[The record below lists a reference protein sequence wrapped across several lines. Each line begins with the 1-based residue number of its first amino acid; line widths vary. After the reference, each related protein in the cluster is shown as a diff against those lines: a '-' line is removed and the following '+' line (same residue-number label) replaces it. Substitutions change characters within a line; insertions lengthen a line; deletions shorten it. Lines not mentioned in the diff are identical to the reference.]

1 MKQIIG
7 RKMGMTE
14 VFAKDGTM
22 YAVTV
27 IEVLPNVV
35 TQVKTLEKDGYDA
48 LQVGFEEKK
57 ESRANKAEK
66 GHFAKAN
73 VPVMSVLG
81 EIRGDELASYK
92 VGDKITADIFK
103 AGDVVD
109 VVGTSK
115 GRGYAGVIKR
125 WGHKIGPKGHG
136 SGYHRGQ
143 GSFANNGRNNAR
155 VIPGKKMS
163 GHHGNL
169 SATILNQLVVEANA
183 EKNYILVKGSV
194 PGAKKSLVLVRSAVK
209 AQLGKPEKVHELIDF
224 EAEKRAAEEA
234 RLAEEAR
241 IAAEKKAAEEAKK
254 AAEEAAKLAAEE
266 AKKAE
271 EEAKKAA
278 EAAKAEEAKPAEP
291 APAVEEAPKAEEA
304 PAPAAEE
311 VKGE

>member
-27 IEVLPNVV
+27 VEVLPNVV
-35 TQVKTLEKDGYDA
+35 TQVKTKDKDGYEA

-57 ESRANKAEK
+57 ANKVNGPER

-73 VPVMSVLG
+73 VKATKVLG
-81 EIRGDELASYK
+81 EVKGDELVNFK
-92 VGDKITADIFK
+92 VGDEIKADIFK
-103 AGDVVD
+103 TGDVVD
-109 VVGTSK
+109 VIGTSK
-115 GRGYAGVIKR
+115 GRGYAGTIKR

-169 SATILNQLVVEANA
+169 SATILNLKVVEVNA
-183 EKNYILVKGSV
+183 EKNYILIKGAV
-194 PGAKKSLVLVRSAVK
+194 PGPKKSLVTIRSAIK
-209 AQLGKPEKVHELIDF
+209 AQLGHPEVIKELVDL
-224 EAEKRAAEEA
+224 EAEAKA
-234 RLAEEAR
+234 LAEA
-241 IAAEKKAAEEAKK
+241 K
-254 AAEEAAKLAAEE
+254 AAEEAAK
-266 AKKAE
+266 
-271 EEAKKAA
+271 AA
-278 EAAKAEEAKPAEP
+278 EAKAKEEALKAEQAAQENK
-291 APAVEEAPKAEEA
+291 VEETPAQEVKAPEAEEK
-304 PAPAAEE
+304 
-311 VKGE
+311 KGE

>member
-27 IEVLPNVV
+27 VEVLPNVV
-35 TQVKTLEKDGYDA
+35 TQVKTKEKDGYDA

-57 ESRANKAEK
+57 ASKVNGPER

-73 VPVMSVLG
+73 VKATKTLH
-81 EIRGDELASYK
+81 EIKGDELLNYK
-92 VGDKITADIFK
+92 VGDEVKADIFK

-109 VVGTSK
+109 VIGTSK
-115 GRGYAGVIKR
+115 GRGYAGTIKR

-169 SATILNQLVVEANA
+169 SATILNLKVVEVSA
-183 EKNYILVKGSV
+183 EKNYILVKGAI
-194 PGAKKSLVLVRSAVK
+194 PGPKKGLVTIRSAIK
-209 AQLGKPEKVHELIDF
+209 AQLGKPEEIKPLLDLDA
-224 EAEKRAAEEA
+224 EAKA
-234 RLAEEAR
+234 LAEA
-241 IAAEKKAAEEAKK
+241 K
-254 AAEEAAKLAAEE
+254 AAEEAAKAAAEQAALE

-271 EEAKKAA
+271 EEAKVAAEKAA
-278 EAAKAEEAKPAEP
+278 QEAKVEETAPVSEEAT
-291 APAVEEAPKAEEA
+291 
-304 PAPAAEE
+304 E

>member
-35 TQVKTLEKDGYDA
+35 TQVKTLEKDGYAA

-66 GHFAKAN
+66 GHFAKAG
-73 VPVMSVLG
+73 VPVMQVLG
-81 EIRGDELASYK
+81 EVKGDEMTGYN

-103 AGDVVD
+103 AGDIVD
-109 VVGTSK
+109 VIGTSK
-115 GRGYAGVIKR
+115 GRGYAGTIKR

-169 SATILNQLVVEANA
+169 SATILNQLVVETNA
-183 EKNYILVKGSV
+183 EKNYILVRGSV

-209 AQLGKPEKVHELIDF
+209 AQLGQKENVHELVDL
-224 EAEKRAAEEA
+224 EAELRAAEEA
-234 RLAEEAR
+234 RKAEEAR
-241 IAAEKKAAEEAKK
+241 IAEEKAAAEAAANAAAEAEAQKAAEEV
-254 AAEEAAKLAAEE
+254 
-266 AKKAE
+266 
-271 EEAKKAA
+271 
-278 EAAKAEEAKPAEP
+278 
-291 APAVEEAPKAEEA
+291 APE
-304 PAPAAEE
+304 APAAEE

>member
-27 IEVLPNVV
+27 VEVLPNVV
-35 TQVKTLEKDGYDA
+35 TQVKTLEKDGYAA
-48 LQVGFEEKK
+48 LQIGFEEKK

-66 GHFAKAN
+66 GHFAKAG
-73 VPVMSVLG
+73 VPVMQVLG
-81 EIRGDELASYK
+81 EIKGDELASYK

-109 VVGTSK
+109 VIGTSK
-115 GRGYAGVIKR
+115 GRGYAGTIKR

-183 EKNYILVKGSV
+183 EKNYILVRGSV
-194 PGAKKSLVLVRSAVK
+194 PGAKKSLVLIRSAVK
-209 AQLGKPEKVHELIDF
+209 VQLGKPEKVRELIDF
-224 EAEKRAAEEA
+224 ELEARKAEET
-234 RLAEEAR
+234 RKAEEER
-241 IAAEKKAAEEAKK
+241 IVAEKKAAEEAVKAAEEARKAEEAAK
-254 AAEEAAKLAAEE
+254 AAEEAAEKE
-266 AKKAE
+266 
-271 EEAKKAA
+271 A
-278 EAAKAEEAKPAEP
+278 EA
-291 APAVEEAPKAEEA
+291 
-304 PAPAAEE
+304 APAAEAE

>member
-14 VFAKDGTM
+14 VFAQDGTM

-35 TQVKTLEKDGYDA
+35 TQVKTLEKDGYVA

-57 ESRANKAEK
+57 ESKANKAEK
-66 GHFAKAN
+66 GHFAKAG
-73 VPVMSVLG
+73 VPVMKVLG
-81 EIRGDELASYK
+81 EIKGDELANYK

-109 VVGTSK
+109 VIGTSK

-125 WGHKIGPKGHG
+125 WGHTIGPKGHG

-169 SATILNQLVVEANA
+169 SATILNQLLVEANA
-183 EKNYILVKGSV
+183 EKNYILVRGSV
-194 PGAKKSLVLVRSAVK
+194 PGAKRSLVLVRSAIK
-209 AQLGKPEKVHELIDF
+209 TQLGKPEKVQSLVDY
-224 EAEKRAAEEA
+224 EAAAKAAEEA
-234 RLAEEAR
+234 RLAEERR
-241 IAAEKKAAEEAKK
+241 IAEEKAAAEAAAK
-254 AAEEAAKLAAEE
+254 AAEEAAKAEAE

-271 EEAKKAA
+271 EAKVEEPKV
-278 EAAKAEEAKPAEP
+278 EEAKPAE
-291 APAVEEAPKAEEA
+291 AP
-304 PAPAAEE
+304 AEE

>member
-35 TQVKTLEKDGYDA
+35 TQVKTLEKDGYEA

-66 GHFAKAN
+66 GHFAKAG

-81 EIRGDELASYK
+81 EIKGDELANYK

-109 VVGTSK
+109 VIGTSK
-115 GRGYAGVIKR
+115 GRGYAGTIKR

-169 SATILNQLVVEANA
+169 SSTILNQLVVETNA
-183 EKNYILVKGSV
+183 EKNYILVRGSV
-194 PGAKKSLVLVRSAVK
+194 PGAKKSLVVVRSAIK
-209 AQLGKPEKVHELIDF
+209 TQLGKPETVHELFDF
-224 EAEKRAAEEA
+224 EAEARALEEA
-234 RLAEEAR
+234 RKAEEAR
-241 IAAEKKAAEEAKK
+241 IAAEKEAAEEARKAEEAAKK
-254 AAEEAAKLAAEE
+254 AAEEA

-278 EAAKAEEAKPAEP
+278 EAK
-291 APAVEEAPKAEEA
+291 VEE

-311 VKGE
+311 AKSEEVKGE

>member
-1 MKQIIG
+1 MKEILG

-35 TQVKTLEKDGYDA
+35 TQVKTVEKDGYAA
-48 LQVGFEEKK
+48 LQVGIEEKK
-57 ESRANKAEK
+57 ESKVNKAER

-73 VPVMSVLG
+73 VKAQKVLR
-81 EIRGDELASYK
+81 EIKGDELANYK
-92 VGDKITADIFK
+92 VGDEVKADIFK
-103 AGDVVD
+103 AGEVVD
-109 VVGTSK
+109 VIGTSK

-169 SATILNQLVVEANA
+169 SSTILNQLVVEVNA
-183 EKNYILVKGSV
+183 EKNYILVRGSV
-194 PGAKKSLVLVRSAVK
+194 PGAKKSLVVVRSAVK
-209 AQLGKPEKVHELIDF
+209 EQIGQAEKVHELVDF
-224 EAEKRAAEEA
+224 EAEKRAAEAEA
-234 RLAEEAR
+234 KARKEAEEAA
-241 IAAEKKAAEEAKK
+241 IKAAEEEAKRL
-254 AAEEAAKLAAEE
+254 AEAEAAAAKEAEE

-271 EEAKKAA
+271 EAAKE
-278 EAAKAEEAKPAEP
+278 EAAKAEE
-291 APAVEEAPKAEEA
+291 KAE
-304 PAPAAEE
+304 PAAEE
-311 VKGE
+311 KGE

>member
-14 VFAKDGTM
+14 VFAQDGTM

-35 TQVKTLEKDGYDA
+35 TQVKTLEKDGYVA

-57 ESRANKAEK
+57 ESKANKAEK
-66 GHFAKAN
+66 GHFAKAG
-73 VPVMSVLG
+73 VPVMKVLG
-81 EIRGDELASYK
+81 EIKGDELANYK

-109 VVGTSK
+109 VIGTSK

-125 WGHKIGPKGHG
+125 WGHTIGPKGHG

-169 SATILNQLVVEANA
+169 SATILNQLLVEANA
-183 EKNYILVKGSV
+183 EKNYILVRGSV
-194 PGAKKSLVLVRSAVK
+194 PGAKRSLVLVRSAIK
-209 AQLGKPEKVHELIDF
+209 TQLGKPEKVQALVDY
-224 EAEKRAAEEA
+224 EAAAKAAEEA
-234 RLAEEAR
+234 RLAEEKR
-241 IAAEKKAAEEAKK
+241 IAEEKAAAEAAAKAAEEAAKK
-254 AAEEAAKLAAEE
+254 AAEEAAKAEAE

-271 EEAKKAA
+271 EAKVEEPKV
-278 EAAKAEEAKPAEP
+278 EEAKPAE
-291 APAVEEAPKAEEA
+291 AP
-304 PAPAAEE
+304 AEE

>member
-14 VFAKDGTM
+14 VFAQDGTM

-35 TQVKTLEKDGYDA
+35 TQVKTLEKDGYVA

-57 ESRANKAEK
+57 ESKANKAEK
-66 GHFAKAN
+66 GHFAKAG
-73 VPVMSVLG
+73 VPVMKVLG
-81 EIRGDELASYK
+81 EIKGDELANYK

-109 VVGTSK
+109 VIGTSK

-125 WGHKIGPKGHG
+125 WGHTIGPKGHG

-169 SATILNQLVVEANA
+169 SATILNQLLVEANA
-183 EKNYILVKGSV
+183 EKNYILVRGSV
-194 PGAKKSLVLVRSAVK
+194 PGAKRSLVLVRSAIK
-209 AQLGKPEKVHELIDF
+209 TQLGKPEKVQSLVDY
-224 EAEKRAAEEA
+224 EAAAKAAEEA
-234 RLAEEAR
+234 RLAEEKR
-241 IAAEKKAAEEAKK
+241 IAEEKAAAEAAAKAAEEAAKK
-254 AAEEAAKLAAEE
+254 AAEEAAKAEAE

-271 EEAKKAA
+271 EAKVEEPKV
-278 EAAKAEEAKPAEP
+278 EEAKPAE
-291 APAVEEAPKAEEA
+291 AP
-304 PAPAAEE
+304 AEE

>member
-35 TQVKTLEKDGYDA
+35 TQVKTLEKDGYEA

-66 GHFAKAN
+66 GHFAKAG
-73 VPVMSVLG
+73 VPVMQVLG
-81 EIRGDELASYK
+81 EIKGDELANYK

-109 VVGTSK
+109 VIGTSK
-115 GRGYAGVIKR
+115 GRGYAGTVKR

-169 SATILNQLVVEANA
+169 SATILNQLIVETNA
-183 EKNYILVKGSV
+183 EKNYILVRGSV
-194 PGAKKSLVLVRSAVK
+194 PGAKKSLVVVRSAIK
-209 AQLGKPEKVHELIDF
+209 AQLGQVEKVHELIDF

-241 IAAEKKAAEEAKK
+241 IAQEKAAAEA
-254 AAEEAAKLAAEE
+254 

-278 EAAKAEEAKPAEP
+278 EEAAKKAAEEAAKAEEAK
-291 APAVEEAPKAEEA
+291 VEE